1 MSSSFDPIWNDI
13 YEAGQQ
19 NRYPWD
25 AVVSFVFRNK
35 PDKPRAATHILELG
49 CGTGCNLWFCANE
62 GFRVSGVDG
71 AEQAIKV
78 ARQRFEQ
85 EGLRGDLVCAD
96 FTSLPY
102 MDNSVDLIIDRGAL
116 SCTSYPDLNKT
127 LTEAQRVLKQ
137 SGRMLF
143 TPYADI
149 HSSAVSGTYDS
160 LTRLVTGIKKGS
172 LVGAGQ
178 QCFLGLRDIQELF
191 AGDKWIILS
200 VKLKEEKEMYSD
212 ELSIHAEYHVV
223 VEKVSNKPDA

>member
-1 MSSSFDPIWNDI
+1 MSSFDPIWNDY

-35 PDKPRAATHILELG
+35 PDKPRGETHILELG

-62 GFRVSGVDG
+62 GFQVSGVDG
-71 AEQAIKV
+71 SEKAIKV
-78 ARQRFEQ
+78 ARRRFEQ
-85 EGLRGDLVCAD
+85 EGLSGDLVCAD
-96 FTSLPY
+96 FTSLPHK
-102 MDNSVDLIIDRGAL
+102 DNSVDLLIDRGAL
-116 SCTSYPDLNKT
+116 SSTSYPDISKT
-127 LTEAQRVLKQ
+127 LKEAQRVLKEG
-137 SGRMLF
+137 GRMLF

-149 HSSAVSGTYDS
+149 HTSAVSGSYDS
-160 LTRLVTGIKKGS
+160 ATRLVTGIKKGT

-191 AGDKWIILS
+191 ADKKWIILS

-212 ELSIHAEYHVV
+212 ELSIDAEYRVL
-223 VEKVSNKPDA
+223 VEKVSNKSNV